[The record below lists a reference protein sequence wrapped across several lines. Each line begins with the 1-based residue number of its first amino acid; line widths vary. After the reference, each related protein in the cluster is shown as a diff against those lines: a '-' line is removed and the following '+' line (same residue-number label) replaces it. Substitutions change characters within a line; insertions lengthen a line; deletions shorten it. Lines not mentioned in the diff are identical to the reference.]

1 VLVQWKREW
10 TAPVVIGVISFVSG
24 AVTTMVAGVVTTLTF
39 KKQFEDEDPEEL
51 REVINHFNDALVEM
65 NYRTQE
71 QERRFTHLVDEVK
84 HVLRGVGGEAQ
95 RSFDEYAVE
104 IRSSIPP
111 DKASGWDHQK
121 EVASRT
127 TEAPYVISAIEYGA
141 SENGY
146 YQSTLTYYKGDDI
159 LCDPTDTPIYNKDK
173 VVGELKFGHGSN
185 DPSAV
190 YIRNDTLKAEYEVLL
205 EPGHYTVQVL
215 GQEMEDNLN
224 DDLKHFHQRK
234 FRTD

>member
-10 TAPVVIGVISFVSG
+10 TAPTVIGVLSFVSG
-24 AVTTMVAGVVTTLTF
+24 AAAIVPTLTF
-39 KKQFEDEDPEEL
+39 KNQFKDEDPEKL

-71 QERRFTHLVDEVK
+71 QERRFTRLIDEVK
-84 HVLRGVGGEAQ
+84 HVLRGMEGEPQ
-95 RSFDEYAVE
+95 RTFDEYAAE

-121 EVASRT
+121 EVATRT
-127 TEAPYVISAIEYGA
+127 TDAPYVISVIEYGA
-141 SENGY
+141 NETEYS
-146 YQSTLTYYKGDDI
+146 QSTLVYYKGDDI
-159 LCDPTDTPIYNKDK
+159 LCDPRDTPIYNKDK
-173 VVGELKFGHGSN
+173 IVGELKFGHGSN
-185 DPSAV
+185 DSSVV
-190 YIRNDTLKAEYEVLL
+190 YIRNDILKAEYEVLL

-215 GQEMEDNLN
+215 GQEVEDNLN

>member
-1 VLVQWKREW
+1 MLVQWKREW
-10 TAPVVIGVISFVSG
+10 TTPTVIGVVSFVSG

-51 REVINHFNDALVEM
+51 RGVINHFNDALVEM

-71 QERRFTHLVDEVK
+71 QERRFVHLVDEVK
-84 HVLRGVGGEAQ
+84 HALRGVGGEPQ
-95 RSFDEYAVE
+95 RSFDEYAAE
-104 IRSSIPP
+104 LRSSISPE
-111 DKASGWDHQK
+111 KASGWDHEK

-127 TEAPYVISAIEYGA
+127 TEAPYVITVIEYSA
-141 SENGY
+141 NETGY
-146 YQSTLTYYKGDDI
+146 YQSTLNYYKGDDI

-173 VVGELKFGHGSN
+173 IVGDLKFGHGSN
-185 DPSAV
+185 DPSVV

-215 GQEMEDNLN
+215 GQEMEDDLN